1 MEEFRIESKGSIIG
15 LIIKIIVFSL
25 VVNQAFNL
33 VEKFIGQNS
42 VINWILILGT
52 VAYFIYS
59 HLTDKTI
66 FEIRDNKV
74 LTESLIGFPKKHEIL
89 EFDLNGIEK
98 IRLVQSQDFVYGK
111 KTMELID
118 QSGQK
123 QVIELKL
130 RYYQLVKL
138 EEYLKDKLNI
148 ETSLIG

>member
-1 MEEFRIESKGSIIG
+1 MEEFRIESKGSLVG
-15 LIIKIIVFSL
+15 LIIKIVVFSIL
-25 VVNQAFNL
+25 VNQAFNF

-42 VINWILILGT
+42 IINWVLILGT
-52 VAYFIYS
+52 FAYLIYG
-59 HLTDKTI
+59 HFTDKTI
-66 FEIRDNKV
+66 LTIKDNRV
-74 LTESLIGFPKKHEIL
+74 LTESLVGFPKKIENQ
-89 EFDLNGIEK
+89 EFDLNKVEK

-123 QVIELKL
+123 QIVELKL

-138 EEYLKDKLNI
+138 EEYLKDKLKI

>member
-1 MEEFRIESKGSIIG
+1 MEEFRIESKGSTIG

-25 VVNQAFNL
+25 IVNQAFNL

-42 VINWILILGT
+42 IINWILVLGT
-52 VAYFIYS
+52 VAYFIYGYF
-59 HLTDKTI
+59 TDKTI
-66 FEIRDNKV
+66 LEIKNNKV

-89 EFDLNGIEK
+89 EFDLNNVEK

-111 KTMELID
+111 KTMELYD

-123 QVIELKL
+123 QIIELKL

-138 EEYLKDKLNI
+138 EEYLQGVLNI

>member
-1 MEEFRIESKGSIIG
+1 MEEFRIESKGSTIG

-42 VINWILILGT
+42 IINWILILGT
-52 VAYFIYS
+52 VAYFIYG
-59 HLTDKTI
+59 HFTDKTI
-66 FEIRDNKV
+66 LEIKNNKV
-74 LTESLIGFPKKHEIL
+74 LTESLIGFPKNHEIL
-89 EFDLNGIEK
+89 EFNLNDIEK
-98 IRLVQSQDFVYGK
+98 VRLVQSQDFVYGK

-118 QSGQK
+118 KSGQK
-123 QVIELKL
+123 QIVELKL

-138 EEYLKDKLNI
+138 EEYLKGKLKI

>member
-15 LIIKIIVFSL
+15 LIIKIIVFSII
-25 VVNQAFNL
+25 VNQAFNL

-42 VINWILILGT
+42 IVNWILILGT
-52 VAYFIYS
+52 FAYFIYN

-66 FEIRDNKV
+66 FEIKDNKV
-74 LTESLIGFPKKHEIL
+74 LTESLIGFPKRQEIL
-89 EFDLNGIEK
+89 EFDLNNIEK

-118 QSGQK
+118 KSGQK
-123 QVIELKL
+123 QVVELKL

-138 EEYLKDKLNI
+138 EEYLKDKLKI

>member
-1 MEEFRIESKGSIIG
+1 MEEFRIESKGSTIG

-52 VAYFIYS
+52 VVYFIYG
-59 HLTDKTI
+59 HFTDKTI
-66 FEIRDNKV
+66 LEIKNNKV
-74 LTESLIGFPKKHEIL
+74 LIESLIGFPKKHEIL
-89 EFDLNGIEK
+89 EFDLNNVEK

-118 QSGQK
+118 QSEQK
-123 QVIELKL
+123 QIVELKL
-130 RYYQLVKL
+130 RYYQLVRL
-138 EEYLKDKLNI
+138 EEYLKGELKI

>member
-15 LIIKIIVFSL
+15 LIIKIIVFSII
-25 VVNQAFNL
+25 VNQAFNL

-42 VINWILILGT
+42 IINWILILGT

-66 FEIRDNKV
+66 FEIKDNKV

-89 EFDLNGIEK
+89 EFDLNNVEK

-118 QSGQK
+118 KSGQK
-123 QVIELKL
+123 QIIELKL

>member
-1 MEEFRIESKGSIIG
+1 MEEIRIESKGSIIG
-15 LIIKIIVFSL
+15 LIIKIIVFSII
-25 VVNQAFNL
+25 VNQAFNL

-42 VINWILILGT
+42 IVNWILILGT

-66 FEIRDNKV
+66 FEIKDNKV
-74 LTESLIGFPKKHEIL
+74 LTESLIEFPKKHEIL
-89 EFDLNGIEK
+89 EFDLNSVEK

-118 QSGQK
+118 KSGQK
-123 QVIELKL
+123 QVVELKL

-138 EEYLKDKLNI
+138 EEYLKNELNI

>member
-1 MEEFRIESKGSIIG
+1 MEEFRIESKGSTVG

-25 VVNQAFNL
+25 IEIQAFNF

-59 HLTDKTI
+59 HFTDKTI
-66 FEIRDNKV
+66 MEIKNSKV
-74 LTESLIGFPKKHEIL
+74 STESLIGFPKKHQIL
-89 EFDLNGIEK
+89 EFDLNNIEK
-98 IRLVQSQDFVYGK
+98 IRLVQSHDFVYGK

-138 EEYLKDKLNI
+138 EEYLRDKLKI

>member
-15 LIIKIIVFSL
+15 LIIKIIVFSII
-25 VVNQAFNL
+25 VNQAFNL

-42 VINWILILGT
+42 IVNWILILGT
-52 VAYFIYS
+52 VAYFIYN

-66 FEIRDNKV
+66 FEIKDNKV
-74 LTESLIGFPKKHEIL
+74 LTESLIGFPKRHEIL
-89 EFDLNGIEK
+89 EFDLNNIEK

-118 QSGQK
+118 KSGQK
-123 QVIELKL
+123 QVVELKL

-138 EEYLKDKLNI
+138 EEYLKDKLKI